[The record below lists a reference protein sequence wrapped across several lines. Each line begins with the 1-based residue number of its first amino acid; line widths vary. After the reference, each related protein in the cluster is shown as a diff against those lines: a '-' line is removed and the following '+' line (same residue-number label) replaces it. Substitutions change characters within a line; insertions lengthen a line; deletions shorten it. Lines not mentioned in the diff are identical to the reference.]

1 MEKLI
6 IFDCDGTIVDSEIIA
21 ARVFPE
27 VWGAMGVEM
36 TSDYFICNFVG
47 VGGDADVVK
56 ATMARLPERAME
68 IADQKFFQALEAGL
82 LPVEGMSD
90 LLESIAHKK
99 CVASNSSLPYVENA
113 LRWTGLDRFFDGQV
127 FSATQVA
134 KPKPAPD
141 LFLHTARTMGFA
153 PEQCLVIE
161 DSFSGVMGAKNAG
174 MKVVGF
180 TGGRHFNEV
189 VKSRL
194 LAASPDFVCSSTSE
208 LSYLINA
215 I

>member
-6 IFDCDGTIVDSEIIA
+6 IFDCDGTLVDSEIIA
-21 ARVFPE
+21 AQVFPE
-27 VWGAMGVEM
+27 VWAGMGVEM
-36 TSDYFICNFVG
+36 TSEYFLCNFVG

-56 ATMARLPERAME
+56 AMMARLPERAME
-68 IADQKFFQALEAGL
+68 IADAKFFKELETSL
-82 LPVEGMSD
+82 LPVIGMAD
-90 LLESIAHKK
+90 LLSGITHRK

-113 LRWTGLDRFFDGQV
+113 LRWTGLDHHFGESV
-127 FSATQVA
+127 FSANQVA
-134 KPKPAPD
+134 RPKPAPD
-141 LFLHTARTMGFA
+141 LFLHTARTMGFEPA
-153 PEQCLVIE
+153 QCLVIE
-161 DSFSGVMGAKNAG
+161 DSYSGVMGAKSAG

-189 VKSRL
+189 VKTRL
-194 LAASPDFVCSSTSE
+194 LAAEPDFVCSSTGE